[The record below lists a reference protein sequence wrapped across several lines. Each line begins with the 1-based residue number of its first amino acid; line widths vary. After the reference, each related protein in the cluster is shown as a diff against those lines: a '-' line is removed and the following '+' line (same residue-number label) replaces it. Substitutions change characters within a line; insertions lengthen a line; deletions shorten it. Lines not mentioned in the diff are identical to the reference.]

1 MKVPVVILIYWLKY
15 WVRIVGLASHH
26 PKASVFLRIGNETQ
40 KTTFLKSRNLKLNDP
55 SCSVAVRQMSY
66 PTHTEDGTADK
77 DPQQQSDIPLRGFS
91 FTFIV
96 IASYSVYLIMSE
108 PNGLSFTSYESIP
121 LSNIL
126 IFGMEDIFL
135 LIQPVALHEMKNSC
149 VNCEFFNNMKTTLPS
164 QKWRV
169 SALEVGD
176 VMWWLLAAR
185 SDVIIGLL
193 LAQSQVAAANPH
205 PMSASKDCPPPE
217 ERLSFHLST
226 HDENA

>member
-1 MKVPVVILIYWLKY
+1 
-15 WVRIVGLASHH
+15 
-26 PKASVFLRIGNETQ
+26 
-40 KTTFLKSRNLKLNDP
+40 
-55 SCSVAVRQMSY
+55 MSY

-108 PNGLSFTSYESIP
+108 PNGLSFISYESIP

-164 QKWRV
+164 QK
-169 SALEVGD
+169 
-176 VMWWLLAAR
+176 
-185 SDVIIGLL
+185 
-193 LAQSQVAAANPH
+193 
-205 PMSASKDCPPPE
+205 
-217 ERLSFHLST
+217 
-226 HDENA
+226 